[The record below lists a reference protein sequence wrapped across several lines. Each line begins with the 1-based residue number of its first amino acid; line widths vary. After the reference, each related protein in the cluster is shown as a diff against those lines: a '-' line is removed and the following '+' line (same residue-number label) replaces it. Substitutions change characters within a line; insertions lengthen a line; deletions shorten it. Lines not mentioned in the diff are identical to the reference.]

1 MRGGDGGQIL
11 ILIIASCFVSLLA
24 GNGGLGVV
32 SGGPNAVI
40 IAGLAIAVLFILANL
55 GMHNEFSNP

>member
-1 MRGGDGGQIL
+1 MGGDGGRIL

-32 SGGPNAVI
+32 SGGPNAGV
-40 IAGLAIAVLFILANL
+40 IAGLAIAVLFVLANL
-55 GMHNEFSNP
+55 SRYAQ